1 MDAASKP
8 SAIISPKPPRKQL
21 TPPAA
26 VNLIVDTTYFDRQWG
41 IMVLYDTISKW
52 ALSVLE
58 VNETVALYRQQVVI
72 LQKEVLVIQSII
84 CDRRSGGLLQAF
96 PGIPA
101 QMCQFHQIKVIVR
114 YLRKKPKSEAA
125 CELRALALTLTDNT
139 KAGLTAALQG

>member
-1 MDAASKP
+1 
-8 SAIISPKPPRKQL
+8 
-21 TPPAA
+21 
-26 VNLIVDTTYFDRQWG
+26 
-41 IMVLYDTISKW
+41 MVLYDTIRKW

-58 VNETVALYRQQVVI
+58 VNETLALYRQQVVI
-72 LQKEVLVIQSII
+72 LQEEGVVIQSII

-96 PGIPA
+96 PSIPA

-139 KAGLTAALQG
+139 KAGLTATLQG